1 MNEGRE
7 SGSGTNQSINPNDN
21 DDNETKRGD
30 RSVGTNNQCNQSQSM
45 ALITWSL
52 VNQSETG
59 KRILLLLLLYHLH
72 FPPPTVSV
80 SVVVAAVSSFL
91 GWFVNSE
98 NESVFLLV
106 CLFVCLF
113 VSGAQG
119 IKEGIEPSC
128 GGARCDAVR
137 PGCRF
142 DVD

>member
-106 CLFVCLF
+106 CLLVCLFVCLF
-113 VSGAQG
+113 V
-119 IKEGIEPSC
+119 C
-128 GGARCDAVR
+128 
-137 PGCRF
+137 
-142 DVD
+142 